1 MSDPDGHVLRAELVD
16 EITEAVVKPADPSVR
31 AQVIDELV
39 HEVDEAVKWR
49 HQDEPGGQ
57 EERSLAPLV
66 EAAAAH
72 RERMQTLSSASE
84 EDPEDPRGEPRPNTP
99 SGGGSTAI

>member
-1 MSDPDGHVLRAELVD
+1 MSDPDGHALRAELVD
-16 EITEAVVKPADPSVR
+16 EITEAVVKPTDARVR
-31 AQVIDELV
+31 AQVITELV

-49 HQDEPGGQ
+49 HQQDPDGQ

-72 RERMQTLSSASE
+72 QERMETLGDVGDRE
-84 EDPEDPRGEPRPNTP
+84 EDPEHPRGTP
-99 SGGGSTAI
+99 QRSGGSTAI